1 MYLELYV
8 YSLVVV
14 DRNLKMDLVCRD
26 SLQPPFQDVPM
37 CDVTELICGKILEEQ

>member
-26 SLQPPFQDVPM
+26 SFQPLFSRM
-37 CDVTELICGKILEEQ
+37 FLCAM